1 MSERIF
7 KQLSMLFSVM
17 LPVPAYVYTM
27 MPLEQIKTT
36 KFSVTPVFF
45 NVGINENA
53 TIAAKF
59 GNNGP
64 QEKNNIDNFKII
76 SEYHRRFKRL
86 DLPSSAASTTN
97 GGIRGPK
104 RKIFLSTKISV

>member
-1 MSERIF
+1 
-7 KQLSMLFSVM
+7 M
-17 LPVPAYVYTM
+17 LPVPGYVYTM
-27 MPLEQIKTT
+27 LPLEQIKST
-36 KFSVTPVFF
+36 KFNVTPVFF

-64 QEKNNIDNFKII
+64 QEKNNIDNFKIL

-86 DLPSSAASTTN
+86 DLPTQAQQQN
-97 GGIRGPK
+97 GIRGTK
-104 RKIFLSTKISV
+104 RELCFSEHFFEK